1 MVGIILDVAMIL
13 LSIVT
18 IVYVLTHWKARD

>member
-1 MVGIILDVAMIL
+1 MLGIILDVAMIL

>member
-1 MVGIILDVAMIL
+1 MLEIILDVAMII

-18 IVYVLTHWKARD
+18 IVYVLTHWKVRD